1 MRHFIIDLKAY
12 DWSDFGKRLHLY
24 SGGSKL
30 ITFLRLNDTLIVYW
44 PGNILMVLNKYNKV
58 YIEK

>member
-12 DWSDFGKRLHLY
+12 DWPDFGKRFHLY

-30 ITFLRLNDTLIVYW
+30 ITYLSLND
-44 PGNILMVLNKYNKV
+44 ILTRL
-58 YIEK
+58 